1 MKKTLILSLALS
13 LNTMAAEQKED
24 PNAVP
29 TTGVP
34 YNINAPADAFGYTV
48 SDSSGGAC
56 AEQFIDITATG
67 TSVVVGDDVA
77 SGPLTLLSPNSFD
90 LYGVALTSIE
100 MMSNGFLSPD
110 ASAAGDLSN
119 DCPIPAVPSTGAGA
133 RIYALHDDL
142 DLQAGI
148 GQGFFQYFA
157 TCPRPSDQFPTAN
170 LGCHVFQW
178 DEVEHYPGGTAAN
191 AFDFEVILYDDS
203 YEIVIQH
210 DGRNT
215 ENGSGSTTGLQDS
228 TATIAEMYS
237 CDTAASIPANSAQCF
252 VHPNP
257 NVAAALA
264 PATPVPANNMFAMI
278 LLSLSLFAGG
288 FLFFRKKA

>member
-1 MKKTLILSLALS
+1 MKQIIILSLALS
-13 LNTMAAEQKED
+13 INAMAAEPKED
-24 PNAVP
+24 PNVIPA
-29 TTGVP
+29 TGVP

-48 SDSSGGAC
+48 SDSSGAAC
-56 AEQFIDITATG
+56 AEQFIDISATG

-110 ASAAGDLSN
+110 ATAAGDLSN

-142 DLQAGI
+142 DLQPGI

-178 DEVEHYPGGTAAN
+178 DEVEHFPGGTAAD

-210 DGRNT
+210 DGRNV
-215 ENGSGSTTGLQDS
+215 ENGSGSTTGLQDT
-228 TATIAEMYS
+228 TAAIAEMYS
-237 CDTAASIPANSAQCF
+237 CDTVASIPANSAQCF

-257 NVAAALA
+257 NVAVLA
-264 PATPVPANNMFAMI
+264 PPIQVPANNKFAII
-278 LLSLSLFAGG
+278 LLFLSLFAGG
-288 FLFFRKKA
+288 FMFFRKNA

>member
-1 MKKTLILSLALS
+1 MKKLLILSLTLS
-13 LNTMAAEQKED
+13 LNAMAVEQNKGQS
-24 PNAVP
+24 AQP
-29 TTGVP
+29 TVGVP

-48 SDSSGGAC
+48 SDSSGAAC
-56 AEQFIDITATG
+56 GVQFIDISATG
-67 TSVVVGDDVA
+67 TSVLVGDDVA
-77 SGPLTLLSPNSFD
+77 SGPITLLSPNSFD

-100 MMSNGFLSPD
+100 MISNGFLSPD
-110 ASAAGDLSN
+110 GASGGDFSN

-142 DLQAGI
+142 DLEAGI

-178 DEVEHYPGGTAAN
+178 DEVEFFPGGTAAN
-191 AFDFEVILYDDS
+191 AFDVEVILYDDS
-203 YEIVIQH
+203 YEIVVQH
-210 DGRNT
+210 DGRNSET
-215 ENGSGSTTGLQDS
+215 GGGSTTGLQDT
-228 TATIAEMYS
+228 TASIAEMYA

-257 NVAAALA
+257 NVAVALA
-264 PATPVPANNMFAMI
+264 PPTPVPTNNKFAII
-278 LLSLSLFAGG
+278 LLFLSLFAGG
-288 FLFFRKKA
+288 FMFFRKNT